1 MGPLDGCLRRLG
13 VIEASRENAAVALHS
28 GAVVLVFPG
37 GDYDSYRPTFSE
49 NTIDFNG
56 RTGYVRTAIEA
67 GVPIVPTVSIG
78 GQETQLFLTRGN
90 WLARKLGLTKA
101 RMDILPVSFGFPFG
115 LSVIFPPNVPLPS
128 KIVTEVLEPID
139 ITARFGKDPDV
150 AEVDEYVRSVMQTA
164 LDRLAKQRRFPS
176 WADVRVLRCRRRICD
191 FGEYAISL
199 VLHEHVGTEVGVKRL
214 NGMDAMLLYSETPN
228 LHTHTL
234 KVAIIDPSGSDAEF
248 SFDAFRHHLR
258 RRLHLL
264 EPLRYKLVD
273 IPWRLHHPMWLENC
287 EVDLDY
293 HLHRVQVPAPGGR
306 RELDAVI
313 GEVASTPLDRSR
325 PLWEFHFAEGLSG
338 GRFALIGKIHHALA
352 DGVASVNLLARA
364 MDLKDAPTDE
374 QDNDEAGV
382 TPTTA
387 GLLRAAGRDHIRQI
401 AELPGLVSDAAK
413 GFSRVRRRTRERGD
427 HPDLADAFDA
437 PPTFLNHVVSPQR
450 RFATAALRLADVKAT
465 AKALGITLND
475 LVLATAA
482 GGLRQLLLRYDGKA
496 DRPIIASVPTATDKS
511 ERVTGNEISGLS
523 ISLPVHVADPAER
536 AQLVALATKIAKE
549 DHEILGPRL
558 YGQTD
563 GLPTDGDRPGGISVA
578 GSARRAEQDDER
590 RGVQRGRAARAWPL
604 RRRPGQRDLLDGRA
618 VPGAPVNITVW
629 SYVDQLGIAVLTDDE
644 TFNDPH
650 EATDALTAAFSEL
663 RSAAGLSGREQHGRP
678 DGRARVALAAA
689 QAARTASSAE

>member
-1 MGPLDGCLRRLG
+1 
-13 VIEASRENAAVALHS
+13 
-28 GAVVLVFPG
+28 
-37 GDYDSYRPTFSE
+37 
-49 NTIDFNG
+49 
-56 RTGYVRTAIEA
+56 
-67 GVPIVPTVSIG
+67 
-78 GQETQLFLTRGN
+78 
-90 WLARKLGLTKA
+90 
-101 RMDILPVSFGFPFG
+101 
-115 LSVIFPPNVPLPS
+115 
-128 KIVTEVLEPID
+128 
-139 ITARFGKDPDV
+139 
-150 AEVDEYVRSVMQTA
+150 
-164 LDRLAKQRRFPS
+164 
-176 WADVRVLRCRRRICD
+176 
-191 FGEYAISL
+191 
-199 VLHEHVGTEVGVKRL
+199 LHEYVGTEVGVKRL

-234 KVAIIDPSGSDAEF
+234 KVAIVDPAGGDGEF

-287 EVDLDY
+287 DVDLDY
-293 HLHRVQVPAPGGR
+293 HLRRVQVPAPGGR

-325 PLWEFHFAEGLSG
+325 PLWEFHVAEGLAG

-364 MDLKDAPTDE
+364 MDLKDAPNDE

-382 TPTTA
+382 RPTTA

-401 AELPGLVSDAAK
+401 AELPRLVSDAAK
-413 GFSRVRRRTRERGD
+413 GFSRVRRRTRERGN

-450 RFATAALRLADVKAT
+450 RFATAALRLADAKAT

-475 LVLATAA
+475 LILAMAA
-482 GGLRQLLLRYDGKA
+482 GGLRELLLRYDGNA

-511 ERVTGNEISGLS
+511 DRVTGNEISGLS

-558 YGQTD
+558 YGQIM
-563 GLPTDGDRPGGISVA
+563 GYLPTAIAPAAFRWLGQRDAPNKMMNVAVSSVA
-578 GSARRAEQDDER
+578 GPRER
-590 RGVQRGRAARAWPL
+590 GHFGGAPVSEIYSTGVL
-604 RRRPGQRDLLDGRA
+604 S
-618 VPGAPVNITVW
+618 PGAPVNITVW
-629 SYVDQLGIAVLTDDE
+629 SYVEQLGIAVLTDDE

-650 EATDALTAAFSEL
+650 EATDALSAAFSEL
-663 RSAAGLSGREQHGRP
+663 RSAAGFSVGNSTVGLMAEH
-678 DGRARVALAAA
+678 AL
-689 QAARTASSAE
+689 R